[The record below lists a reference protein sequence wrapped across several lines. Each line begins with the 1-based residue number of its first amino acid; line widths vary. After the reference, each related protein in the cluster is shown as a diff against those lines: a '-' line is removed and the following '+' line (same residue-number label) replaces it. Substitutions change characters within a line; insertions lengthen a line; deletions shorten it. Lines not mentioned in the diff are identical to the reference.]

1 MFDYLSGVDVERKW
15 SYRSSPVVFLYDVQI
30 MSETNCSNRENCSV
44 RVRYDIS
51 RVINFSYL
59 VSLSPLIPFIGPTI
73 DGLWAGIQHLMNVL
87 RVVPRQLHS
96 RSGGL
101 FGFRPAELCSFQAS
115 DFLAKSEW
123 DEMCLLIAQE
133 SWLEEEKVQ
142 DRKDEEEKKQ
152 VEWSTRGEPKSC
164 NLSRTFGKTK
174 QIPGQIILIVGPP
187 PAYCTS
193 ASGPQHIYY
202 ASSP

>member
-1 MFDYLSGVDVERKW
+1 
-15 SYRSSPVVFLYDVQI
+15 
-30 MSETNCSNRENCSV
+30 
-44 RVRYDIS
+44 
-51 RVINFSYL
+51 
-59 VSLSPLIPFIGPTI
+59 
-73 DGLWAGIQHLMNVL
+73 MNVL

-133 SWLEEEKVQ
+133 SWLEEKKVQ

-187 PAYCTS
+187 LPHIVRLLLGRNTFIMRQVHNIRILEDS
-193 ASGPQHIYY
+193 KHTQASR
-202 ASSP
+202 